1 MVEAGASAD
10 RLLLAQSEEAAP
22 SRRVGLAEVYPGTT
36 GRLGTGQL
44 TATDRVGRRQS
55 RSYVHFT
62 VRMCSPRYARC
73 RYKPVSK
80 LTHH

>member
-22 SRRVGLAEVYPGTT
+22 SRRAGLAEVHAGTA

-44 TATDRVGRRQS
+44 TATDRVGR
-55 RSYVHFT
+55 
-62 VRMCSPRYARC
+62 
-73 RYKPVSK
+73 
-80 LTHH
+80 